1 MNQEKRGKLRE
12 EHPNGIQDESYA
24 CIEKGLSDVIGV
36 AAEAVRTRHYQLTRW
51 PKRGE
56 GSSRPPKV
64 KHYPR
69 AQRESQHNKGA
80 ADGVTNG
87 GVREKRSRLE
97 VLDGK
102 TKAESGEEESR
113 RRNDPWG
120 LEIEKVGTVGQLA
133 DGPGAWRLT
142 VKLRGRPDASDKR
155 RGRTLSPSARGDT
168 TEHHGPLQ

>member
-1 MNQEKRGKLRE
+1 VNQEKRGKLRE

-24 CIEKGLSDVIGV
+24 GIEKGLSDVIGV

-51 PKRGE
+51 PKRGD

-97 VLDGK
+97 VLDSK

-113 RRNDPWG
+113 RRNDPWR
-120 LEIEKVGTVGQLA
+120 LEFEKTGILGQLA
-133 DGPGAWRLT
+133 DGPSAWRLT
-142 VKLRGRPDASDKR
+142 VKLRGRPEAPDQVPRAHNLFR
-155 RGRTLSPSARGDT
+155 ARGA
-168 TEHHGPLQ
+168 